1 MIHIAQEHNVNLVLL
16 FNEDFIDSR
25 RVRLEGRRLKHILEV
40 HKVKTGDELRV
51 GLVGGLAG
59 SGRITSFNKEFLEME
74 VELLYSPPAGLPVT
88 LILALPRP
96 KVLRRLLLSTTA
108 IGVKRLILLNSYRV
122 EKSFWQS
129 PVLEPESIRRQLILG
144 LEQAC
149 DTVMPEVSLRPFFK
163 PFVEDELTSI
173 KDPFS
178 VIAHPTALEPC
189 PRDLRS
195 PVTLA
200 IGPEGG
206 FIPYE
211 IEKFISC
218 GFTPVHL
225 GDRILNLEAAVPF
238 ILSRLF

>member
-1 MIHIAQEHNVNLVLL
+1 MNLILI
-16 FNEDFIDSR
+16 FKDDFIGER
-25 RVRLEGRRLKHILEV
+25 TVRLEGRRFRHILEV
-40 HKVKTGDELRV
+40 QRVKTGDELRV
-51 GLVGGLAG
+51 GLVGGLTG
-59 SGRITSFNKEFLEME
+59 SGRIMTMGNEVLEME
-74 VELLYSPPAGLPVT
+74 VELMHSPPAGLPVT

-96 KVLRRLLLSTTA
+96 KVLRRLLLSVTA
-108 IGVKRLILLNSYRV
+108 IGVKRLILINSFRV

-129 PVLEPESIRRQLILG
+129 PVLRPESIHKQLVLG

-149 DTVMPEVSLRPFFK
+149 DTVMPDVALKPFFK
-163 PFVEDELTSI
+163 PFVEDELPALIQDTV
-173 KDPFS
+173 PL
-178 VIAHPTALEPC
+178 VAHPSAQEPC

-211 IEKFISC
+211 IEKFTSC